1 MANTEML
8 TALNEQIKHEYFSS
22 YLYLSMS
29 AYFADMGLSG
39 FAHWMRMQA
48 EEEMLH
54 VNKMYDYVIARGGKI
69 KLYAIDEPQAEWN
82 SPLDVFNFGL
92 DHERYVT
99 GRINSLMDLALKTKD
114 HAAHSFLQW
123 FVNEQVEE
131 EESFTDIIN
140 TLKLVQGDGRG
151 LLLVDRELIARAAP
165 SIASATT
172 A

>member
-1 MANTEML
+1 MANSEML
-8 TALNEQIKHEYFSS
+8 TAINEQIKHEYFSS

-48 EEEMLH
+48 EEELLH
-54 VNKMYDYVIARGGKI
+54 VNKMYDYVITRGGKI
-69 KLYAIDEPQAEWN
+69 KLYAIDEPKAEWD
-82 SPLDVFNFGL
+82 SPLDVFTYGL
-92 DHERYVT
+92 AHEKYVT
-99 GRINSLMDLALKTKD
+99 GRINALMDLALQTKD

-140 TLKLVQGDGRG
+140 TLKLVAGDGRG
-151 LLLVDRELIARAAP
+151 LLLVDRELTGRTAP
-165 SIASATT
+165 SIAPA
-172 A
+172 AE